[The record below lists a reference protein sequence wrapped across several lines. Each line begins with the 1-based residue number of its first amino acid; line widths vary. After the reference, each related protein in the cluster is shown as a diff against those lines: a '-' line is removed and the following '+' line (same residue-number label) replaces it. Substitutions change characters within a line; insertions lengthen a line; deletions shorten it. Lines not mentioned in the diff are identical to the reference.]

1 MGGLIVQH
9 YAHEYLAEV
18 AGLVL
23 VDANHPD
30 QTNRAALLLPPPTP
44 HDNSRL
50 VSLRRI
56 LTMPYEED
64 PSDPEGIDI
73 RACAPQICEAGLLGT
88 IPLVVLTA
96 GHHTGPPDLPT
107 SFLTQYERMSQ
118 DLQRDLT
125 RLSTQSTH
133 VIAARSGHF
142 IQDDEPELVI
152 DAIRKV
158 IQMVRGW

>member
-1 MGGLIVQH
+1 
-9 YAHEYLAEV
+9 
-18 AGLVL
+18 
-23 VDANHPD
+23 
-30 QTNRAALLLPPPTP
+30 
-44 HDNSRL
+44 
-50 VSLRRI
+50 
-56 LTMPYEED
+56 
-64 PSDPEGIDI
+64 
-73 RACAPQICEAGLLGT
+73 
-88 IPLVVLTA
+88 
-96 GHHTGPPDLPT
+96 
-107 SFLTQYERMSQ
+107 MSQ